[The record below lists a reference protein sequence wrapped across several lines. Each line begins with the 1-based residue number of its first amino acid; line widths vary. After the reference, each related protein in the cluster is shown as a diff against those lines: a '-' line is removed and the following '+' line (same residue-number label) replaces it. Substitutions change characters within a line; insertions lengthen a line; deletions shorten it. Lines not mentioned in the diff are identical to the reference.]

1 MFLKSR
7 KKRYLI
13 VTQNK
18 ALLYEGFWDE
28 LPLAEKVIIEKSIEF
43 LMTGNPVLFTAR
55 PYMYALW
62 RSWSSFFPPRIS
74 TASFVP
80 SPVSRQTVKSVYQKS
95 KDKNSAKKNTL
106 YASLTAGRI
115 LSDR

>member
-13 VTQNK
+13 VTQNE

-43 LMTGNPVLFTAR
+43 FDDREPCVIHRTAVHVRLMAELEQLLSSPDFHSQFYAFTG
-55 PYMYALW
+55 
-62 RSWSSFFPPRIS
+62 FPTDCKIS
-74 TASFVP
+74 
-80 SPVSRQTVKSVYQKS
+80 
-95 KDKNSAKKNTL
+95 
-106 YASLTAGRI
+106 
-115 LSDR
+115 LSEK